1 MVTKQINLNLQTVIV
16 STKYLDIEKHAVTVL
31 MSEIGYVEFDQ
42 RHSDEYWAN
51 NNIIFTRPENNKR
64 G

>member
-1 MVTKQINLNLQTVIV
+1 MFMEQNNLHLQTVIV
-16 STKYLDIEKHAVTVL
+16 STKYLDIPKQLVIDL
-31 MSEIGYVEFDQ
+31 MTEVGYVEFDQ

-51 NNIIFTRPENNKR
+51 NNIIFTRPNNIR

>member
-1 MVTKQINLNLQTVIV
+1 MFMEQNNLHLQTVIV
-16 STKYLDIEKHAVTVL
+16 STKYLDIPKQLVIDL
-31 MSEIGYVEFDQ
+31 MTEVGYVEFDQ

-51 NNIIFTRPENNKR
+51 NNIIFTRPDNKR